1 MINEKKLIP
10 SSSSYKERTKFPE
23 GLKATETAT
32 SRGRRF
38 KCDTERETMESKVG
52 LQEIHGEGEGEGEG
66 MTCFKEGESGSN
78 GLMVAMG
85 VASVLSQ
92 AYNG

>member
-1 MINEKKLIP
+1 MINEKKFIP
-10 SSSSYKERTKFPE
+10 SSSSYIERSKFPE

-38 KCDTERETMESKVG
+38 KCDMERETVESKVG
-52 LQEIHGEGEGEGEG
+52 LQKIHGEGEG
-66 MTCFKEGESGSN
+66 MACFKEGEGESGSN

-92 AYNG
+92 AYNS

>member
-1 MINEKKLIP
+1 MINEKKFIP
-10 SSSSYKERTKFPE
+10 SSSSYIERSKFPE

-38 KCDTERETMESKVG
+38 KCDTERETVESKVG
-52 LQEIHGEGEGEGEG
+52 LQEIHGEGEGEG

>member
-1 MINEKKLIP
+1 MINEKKFIP
-10 SSSSYKERTKFPE
+10 SSSSYIERSKFPE